1 MRQRILRLS
10 IVLISVLSALAL
22 FGCGSASAP
31 DGTSFVLNRD
41 GSVTQTIIGT
51 NDDMIGRNDL
61 SAFIE
66 QQVEAYASG
75 RDESSVELNSCSI
88 EGNRISIELQY
99 ASIDD
104 YADFNHVPA
113 YDGDVEEAL
122 TKGFLFG
129 SRFLTDSGLE
139 YSGYTIPVEY
149 PEMRVLV
156 LQEPMTVSIPEKAV
170 LYSDNMKKND
180 DGSYTISDS
189 DVSGIPD
196 IFQTI
201 NIEPSY
207 IVYKASD

>member
-1 MRQRILRLS
+1 MLKRIATVLS
-10 IVLISVLSALAL
+10 IAVFALAL
-22 FGCGSASAP
+22 CACGETAVS
-31 DGTSFVLNRD
+31 DGTSFALNRD

-51 NDDMIGRNDL
+51 NDDSIAQNDL
-61 SAFIE
+61 TTFIQ

-75 RDESSVELNSCSI
+75 SEEPPVELKSCDI
-88 EGNRISIELQY
+88 DGNRISIELHY

-104 YADFNHVPA
+104 YAGFNHVPA
-113 YDGDVEEAL
+113 FDGDVEEAL

-129 SRFLTDSGLE
+129 SRFLSNSGLE

-156 LQEPMTVSIPEKAV
+156 LQEPMTVRIPENAV
-170 LYSDNMKKND
+170 LYSDNMKKNE

-207 IVYKASD
+207 IVYKASDK